1 MLNFKGRQ
9 ISIFPRRYGFF
20 PYIFL
25 IYILFPI
32 YYLMSETRL
41 KQVIGYGMVCL
52 FLVTYRQLY
61 FAAERLSFST
71 WLALQLLIIFI
82 FSMFY
87 NLNFLFLGFFPA
99 NFIGWYKDKRMF
111 KWGIISLI
119 FVELVPLCYH
129 LIFSKPDISTKE
141 LLYFVPFLI
150 IMFISPYGIRSM
162 NKRMELEKQLDQANQ
177 QIKELVK
184 REERLRIARDLHDT
198 LGHTLSLLTLKSQ
211 LVQRLTAIDPERARI
226 EAKEMEVT
234 SRAALK
240 QVRELVSDMRA
251 ATIAEELLQ
260 IQQFLKTA
268 GIDYHYNGEDDF
280 AEISPFTQNIMSL
293 CLREA
298 ATNVVKHSRAKN
310 CFISIYRTSDHFK
323 VIVKDDG
330 IGMADHHSYGNGLNG
345 IKERLDLIDG
355 TLFLFN
361 HNGTVLEM
369 TVPIIQKAEK
379 EGAAL

>member
-1 MLNFKGRQ
+1 MLDFKGWK

-25 IYILFPI
+25 IYVLFPI
-32 YYLMSETRL
+32 YYLMSETGL
-41 KQVIGYGMVCL
+41 KQFIGYVMVFL

-61 FAAERLSFST
+61 FAAGRRSFSY

-82 FSMFY
+82 LTMFY

-99 NFIGWYKDKRMF
+99 NFIGWYTDNKMF
-111 KWGIISLI
+111 RWGIISFF
-119 FVELVPLCYH
+119 FVELTPLFYY
-129 LIFSKPDISTKE
+129 LIRVQFEFSTKE
-141 LLYFVPFLI
+141 LLYVVPFLI

-211 LVQRLTAIDPERARI
+211 LVQRLTTIDPERARF

-240 QVRELVSDMRA
+240 QVRELVTDMRA
-251 ATIAEELLQ
+251 VTIPEELLQ
-260 IQQFLKTA
+260 IKQIFEAA
-268 GIDYHYNGEDDF
+268 GIAYHYNGESDF
-280 AEISPFTQNIMSL
+280 AEISLFKQNMISM

-310 CFISIYRTSDHFK
+310 CFISIYRTADHLK

-330 IGMADHHSYGNGLNG
+330 IGVADHHQYGNGLNG

-355 TLFLFN
+355 TLLLFN

-379 EGAAL
+379 EGAAI

>member
-1 MLNFKGRQ
+1 
-9 ISIFPRRYGFF
+9 
-20 PYIFL
+20 
-25 IYILFPI
+25 
-32 YYLMSETRL
+32 
-41 KQVIGYGMVCL
+41 
-52 FLVTYRQLY
+52 
-61 FAAERLSFST
+61 
-71 WLALQLLIIFI
+71 
-82 FSMFY
+82 
-87 NLNFLFLGFFPA
+87 
-99 NFIGWYKDKRMF
+99 
-111 KWGIISLI
+111 
-119 FVELVPLCYH
+119 
-129 LIFSKPDISTKE
+129 
-141 LLYFVPFLI
+141 
-150 IMFISPYGIRSM
+150 M

-260 IQQFLKTA
+260 IQQFLKAA

-323 VIVKDDG
+323 VIIKDDG